1 MLRQQ
6 RRTSECKKSL
16 NANPAYNCQVRA
28 ASRNMNQ
35 CDGNGVGRKTSN
47 LTECDTLQD
56 FEMEDATNRNTV
68 CNPEENHVPSAIQD
82 ALYTF
87 IHHRTFDNA
96 ISQKTLS
103 IPGIDRLS
111 YHHKHLLY
119 FFEHEA
125 IANIACTASDKA
137 EFCHFFMPMALNH
150 QHVLVALLCIASMY
164 RVSVGLDQTEEETIK
179 LRIITIKQIN
189 ESLGIGDNASIT
201 AALAA
206 TIILALGEIMLP
218 RGNQNWE
225 VYLRGANAIL
235 NTLGC
240 SNGIEIEFLRRAS
253 RSLRLITASTSRLKY
268 SGEIEGRLQTN
279 YISETAGHSV
289 LLGPVLED
297 IREFCEEHDANPT
310 AIHNMQSSLYA
321 KYIRLYDRIQVLFF
335 LRSYRFQTWAP
346 ATTEEKRNLWLLD
359 EAFHYTALLRL
370 HACKH
375 TAKTP
380 LSRAIKTSV
389 GRIVK
394 CLGDMDFSKKPN
406 SAISTYYPLLEA
418 SKHATVPADRV
429 MLIKIAQKV
438 QASCSILY
446 FAKML
451 QDATAKWDHSL

>member
-6 RRTSECKKSL
+6 RRTTECKKSL
-16 NANPAYNCQVRA
+16 NINPVYDCQVRA
-28 ASRNMNQ
+28 ASRNTNQ
-35 CDGNGVGRKTSN
+35 CEGNAVVRNNIN
-47 LTECDTLQD
+47 LAECDTLQD
-56 FEMEDATNRNTV
+56 VEMEDTTDRNTFA
-68 CNPEENHVPSAIQD
+68 NPEETHVPSAIQD

-87 IHHRTFDNA
+87 IHTRTFDNA
-96 ISQKTLS
+96 ISQPTLS
-103 IPGIDRLS
+103 IPGIDQLS

-164 RVSVGLDQTEEETIK
+164 RVSVGLDQTEEDTIK
-179 LRIITIKQIN
+179 LRIITINQIN
-189 ESLGIGDNASIT
+189 KSLAIGDKASIT

-206 TIILALGEIMLP
+206 SIILALGEIILP

-235 NTLGC
+235 DTLGC
-240 SNGIEIEFLRRAS
+240 SNGIETAFLRRAF

-268 SGEIEGRLQTN
+268 SGEIEGRPQTN
-279 YISETAGHSV
+279 YISETAGYSV
-289 LLGPVLED
+289 LLGPVLEE
-297 IREFCEEHDANPT
+297 IREFCDEHDANPT

-321 KYIRLYDRIQVLFF
+321 KYIRLYDRIQTLFF
-335 LRSYRFQTWAP
+335 LRSYRFQTWIS

-359 EAFHYTALLRL
+359 EAFHHTALLRL

-380 LSRAIKTSV
+380 LSRAIKASV
-389 GRIVK
+389 GRIIK

-406 SAISTYYPLLEA
+406 SAIMTYHPLLEA
-418 SKHATVPADRV
+418 CKHAIVPADRA
-429 MLIKIAQKV
+429 MLVKIAQRV

-446 FAKML
+446 FAKKL
-451 QDATAKWDHSL
+451 QVATAKWDQSL